1 MSYGQA
7 VRFKAK
13 FSYLLPPE
21 KNATKSGR
29 MKDLQP
35 PLKPTM
41 GQLSFLDPAV
51 KCLYL
56 SK

>member
-7 VRFKAK
+7 VRFEAK

-21 KNATKSGR
+21 KDVIISVK
-29 MKDLQP
+29 KDSQP
-35 PLKPTM
+35 PLKPTL

-51 KCLYL
+51 KCFYL